1 MSEEANSPGEPL
13 ARLVPEAPHEAAP
26 TAELLIAELAPAPP
40 VMLDELHLGRPR
52 FRRRVVLPLALFL
65 ATCATTF
72 VAGVYGWTPGFIDES
87 FGERLQ
93 QFWPRGIEYMVAVIA
108 VLLAH
113 EMGHFLM
120 TVRYH
125 IPASYPIFLPMPLV
139 TLTGTMG
146 AVISMDGLRADRR
159 QIFDIGLAGPLAGL
173 LLAVPLL
180 CIGLRTAERGDSH
193 VAPPRFAVAG
203 DASQPSHYGQPLLEK
218 LVRPYLRPDLPENA
232 TFQFN
237 ALYMAGWVGMLIT
250 GLNMLPVS
258 QLDGGHIVYA
268 LLGRRGRW
276 VGRLFLFSAI
286 TYVIFSGNYGWVIMI
301 VLVTLL
307 GADHPPT
314 SNDRVRIGPWRWL
327 IGLASL
333 AIPILCFMPVPFS
346 PD

>member
-13 ARLVPEAPHEAAP
+13 PRLVPEEPHEAAP

-52 FRRRVVLPLALFL
+52 FRRRVVVPLALFM

-120 TVRYH
+120 TVRYR
-125 IPASYPIFLPMPLV
+125 IPASYPIFLPMPLL
-139 TLTGTMG
+139 TMTGTMG

-173 LLAVPLL
+173 VLAVPLL
-180 CIGLRTAERGDSH
+180 CIGLKTAER
-193 VAPPRFAVAG
+193 VRPPPIQVKAAAVGNVPQAY
-203 DASQPSHYGQPLLEK
+203 HYGEPLLEK
-218 LVRPYLRPDLPENA
+218 LVLPYLRPGLPDSAELRI
-232 TFQFN
+232 N

-286 TYVIFSGNYGWVIMI
+286 AYVIVTENYGWVIMI

>member
-1 MSEEANSPGEPL
+1 M
-13 ARLVPEAPHEAAP
+13 
-26 TAELLIAELAPAPP
+26 
-40 VMLDELHLGRPR
+40 
-52 FRRRVVLPLALFL
+52 LPLGLFL

-72 VAGVYGWTPGFIDES
+72 VAGVYGWTPNILDDS
-87 FGERLQ
+87 FGERVR

-120 TVRYH
+120 TVRYR
-125 IPASYPIFLPMPLV
+125 IPASYPIFLPMPLL
-139 TLTGTMG
+139 TMTGTMG

-173 LLAVPLL
+173 VLAVPLL
-180 CIGLRTAERGDSH
+180 CVGLKSAERGDSH

-203 DASQPSHYGQPLLEK
+203 DASQPSHYGRPLIEK
-218 LVRPYLRPDLPENA
+218 LVRPYLRPDLTENSP
-232 TFQFN
+232 FRFN

-258 QLDGGHIVYA
+258 QLDGGHITYA

-286 TYVIFSGNYGWVIMI
+286 AYVIFSENYGWVIMI